1 MNVERD
7 VVDGADFARVG
18 GRTATKGR
26 FGQVEDL
33 SQVVDFDDRHRQSL
47 LFCPAQLLLN
57 SKRVRTSYTSR
68 NPFHI
73 PEYETRRFHPAIIGT
88 AASAAS
94 MPIVRARLKCSL
106 RKMRARI
113 TVTAG

>member
-1 MNVERD
+1 MNIERN
-7 VVDGADFARVG
+7 VVDGANFARVG

-26 FGQVEDL
+26 FGEVEDL
-33 SQVVDFDDRHRQSL
+33 SQVVDFNDRHRQSL
-47 LFCPAQLLLN
+47 L
-57 SKRVRTSYTSR
+57 SSR
-68 NPFHI
+68 PRPQETIISIKQSI
-73 PEYETRRFHPAIIGT
+73 PYSRIWNARHYPAIIGT